1 MSVARLLT
9 WCLVLC
15 AAGCGQLA
23 ICPPQPA
30 ADPAVRM
37 RELLNGSSVDEVPHL
52 AVQEEWLRAWFND
65 ALLPLNPIRIHGGI
79 Q

>member
-1 MSVARLLT
+1 MGVARLLA
-9 WCLVLC
+9 WCLVLF

-30 ADPAVRM
+30 ANPAARM
-37 RELLNGSSVDEVPHL
+37 RELLNGSSVDEEPSLPVY
-52 AVQEEWLRAWFND
+52 EEWLRAWYED
-65 ALLPLNPIRIHGGI
+65 AWSPLNPERIHGGI